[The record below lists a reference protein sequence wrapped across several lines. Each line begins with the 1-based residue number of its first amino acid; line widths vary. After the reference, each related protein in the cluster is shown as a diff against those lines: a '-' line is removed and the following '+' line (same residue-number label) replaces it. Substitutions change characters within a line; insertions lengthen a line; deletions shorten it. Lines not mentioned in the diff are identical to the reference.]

1 MKNNT
6 IRGIVALVIVLAL
19 YLLLAFVIPF
29 ERTAVFWISFGF
41 TLAAMAV
48 AGLSVYLAFL
58 RKGDTK
64 SKFYGF
70 PIARIG
76 VIYGIAQLVAGL
88 IFMALGAWIP
98 VWIAVVVFAL
108 ALGAAAL
115 GLVAADAVVEEI
127 HEQDAKLKK
136 EVSVMRALQSR
147 VNQMVGQCDAPDAA
161 AAVKKL
167 AEELRYSDPVSSDVL
182 QAAEQDLAAA
192 IQLLQSAVV
201 EGDSAAVP
209 RLCRSA
215 SAILAERN
223 RLCKL
228 NK

>member
-6 IRGIVALVIVLAL
+6 IRGMIAAAVLLVM

-29 ERTAVFWISFGF
+29 ERTSVFWISFVF
-41 TLAAMAV
+41 TIVAFGV
-48 AGLSVYLAFL
+48 AGLSVYMAFI
-58 RKGDTK
+58 RKEDTK

-76 VIYGIAQLVAGL
+76 VIYAVAQLIAGFL
-88 IFMALGAWIP
+88 FMAIGIWVP
-98 VWIAVVVFAL
+98 GWVAVVLFAL
-108 ALGAAAL
+108 ALGAAAI

-127 HEQDAKLKK
+127 TTQDDKLKK
-136 EVSVMRALQSR
+136 DVSVMRALQSR
-147 VNQMVGQCDAPDAA
+147 VNQMAGQCASPEAA

-167 AEELRYSDPVSSDVL
+167 AEEFRYSDPVSSESLIAV
-182 QAAEQDLAAA
+182 EQDLSAA
-192 IQLLQSAVV
+192 IGNLQSAVV
-201 EGDSAAVP
+201 DGDEASVL
-209 RLCRSA
+209 RLCRSTA
-215 SAILAERN
+215 AILAERN

>member
-6 IRGIVALVIVLAL
+6 LRGIIVLEILLAL
-19 YLLLAFVIPF
+19 YLILAFAIPF
-29 ERTAVFWISFGF
+29 ERTTVFWLSFGF
-41 TLAAMAV
+41 TLVAMAV
-48 AGLSVYLAFL
+48 AGLAVYLAFL
-58 RKGDTK
+58 RKEDAK

-76 VIYGIAQLVAGL
+76 VIYGAVQLIAGL
-88 IFMALGAWIP
+88 VFMAIGAWVP
-98 VWIAVVVFAL
+98 AWVAVVVFSIAL
-108 ALGAAAL
+108 AASAI

-127 HEQDAKLKK
+127 GVQDAKLKK

-147 VNQMVGQCDAPDAA
+147 VNQMAGQCASPE
-161 AAVKKL
+161 VKKL
-167 AEELRYSDPVSSDVL
+167 AEEFRYSDPVGSETLV
-182 QAAEQDLAAA
+182 AVEQDLSAA
-192 IQLLQSAVV
+192 IGKLQSAVIA
-201 EGDSAAVP
+201 GDEASIPV
-209 RLCRSA
+209 LCRSA